1 MNVQFP
7 VGGIKKILKATGK
20 LPIPEENLKG
30 VDLSAMMD
38 AISECLDEEI
48 QGDFVNVTAA
58 DGTKV
63 RVFVDN

>member
-1 MNVQFP
+1 
-7 VGGIKKILKATGK
+7 
-20 LPIPEENLKG
+20 
-30 VDLSAMMD
+30 MMD